1 MTKTNT
7 NNNNTT
13 INPVTLQE
21 FFEAYPNASIRK
33 VAHAT
38 GINYG
43 VLLKKSKEPIVGL
56 PYDPEFTNWVA
67 LEEKLRS
74 KDVDWTT
81 LNWDEMNQGPSRSG
95 STLQKDISAFKVGDK
110 VYLRRD
116 NEVPYEILYKTET
129 HIVIMK
135 QGSTEPQAWANN
147 TFLINGPVFEPRQTK
162 MTKVQVEPQVADE
175 VAQEEA
181 PKAKSKS
188 KAKVEQEA

>member
-7 NNNNTT
+7 TNNNTT

-43 VLLKKSKEPIVGL
+43 VLLKKSKEPIVGQ
-56 PYDPEFTNWVA
+56 PYDPEVTNWTA
-67 LEEKLRS
+67 LELKLID
-74 KDVDWTT
+74 KGVDWAT

-95 STLQKDISAFKVGDK
+95 STLQKDISAFNVGDK

-116 NEVPYEILYKTET
+116 NAIPYEILYKTET

-147 TFLINGPVFEPRQTK
+147 TFLINGPVFEPSQTK
-162 MTKVQVEPQVADE
+162 MTKVQVEKKNDE
-175 VAQEEA
+175 VAGE
-181 PKAKSKS
+181 
-188 KAKVEQEA
+188 

>member
-7 NNNNTT
+7 TSNNTT

-56 PYDPEFTNWVA
+56 PYDPEFTNWTA
-67 LEEKLRS
+67 LELKLID
-74 KDVDWTT
+74 KGVDWAT

-95 STLQKDISAFKVGDK
+95 STLQKDISAFNVGDK

-129 HIVIMK
+129 HIVILK

-162 MTKVQVEPQVADE
+162 MTKVQVEVADE

-181 PKAKSKS
+181 PAKTKSKS
-188 KAKVEQEA
+188 KAKVAKEA